1 MSCAK
6 RPIAGQ
12 PRRPR
17 DERAGARKGGGAAD
31 PADSMRRVVEWG
43 IILKP
48 QNVPSYS
55 PYTVP
60 ETLRSGRV

>member
-6 RPIAGQ
+6 KPITGQ
-12 PRRPR
+12 SLRPR
-17 DERAGARKGGGAAD
+17 DERAGARKGGAAD

-55 PYTVP
+55 PYTVL
-60 ETLRSGRV
+60 ETLRRGRV